1 MVRSQKAALA
11 AAVAALFSLGVGQA
25 RAAEEEGSQVEKVR
39 CEGVNSCKGHG
50 SCSSARNACAGQ
62 NACKGQG
69 FLMLTPAECE
79 AAKAMLKTEKK

>member
-11 AAVAALFSLGVGQA
+11 TAVAALFSLGVGQA
-25 RAAEEEGSQVEKVR
+25 SAADEEGSKVEKVQ

-50 SCSSARNACAGQ
+50 SCSSARNACAGK

-69 FLMLTPAECE
+69 FLMLTPAECK
-79 AAKAMLKTEKK
+79 AAKAKLKEEKK